1 MNKTKRIPT
10 AVYLLGAVSFFNDIA
25 SEMLYPIMPI
35 FLTQVL
41 GAPVFAIGI
50 IEGVAEGTSAL
61 FKAYFGILSDKLQK
75 RKPFV
80 VAGYAASAVSKVL
93 IALATTWPLV
103 FFGRFIDRLGKG
115 VRTGARDALLLEA
128 ADADN
133 KGLIFGLHRTMDS
146 AGAVIG
152 PLLALWLLQAFSNNI
167 RLIFYIAAIPSFFSL
182 LFFFFIRESNKHVEV
197 MKGKPT
203 FRFSL
208 AGLSAPFKRFLLVT
222 ALFSLGNSADSFL
235 ILQAKQIG
243 LALTAVVLAYVVY
256 NLVYTLLSTP
266 AGLLADKLGAH
277 YIFPIGLVIYS
288 LVYVG
293 FAFNTQPQLVW
304 LLFATYGAYIAL
316 TDGVS
321 KALIG
326 AWITSAEAGAAYG
339 VTQTVTSVMTLLAS
353 LIGGALW
360 SLFGAQATFLF
371 GAGCA
376 LLALLLYLPF
386 LMKQAGT
393 IRQA

>member
-1 MNKTKRIPT
+1 MNQAKRIPT
-10 AVYLLGAVSFFNDIA
+10 AVYILGAVSFFNDIA

-35 FLTQVL
+35 FLTQIL
-41 GAPVFAIGI
+41 GAPVFTVGI

-61 FKAYFGILSDKLQK
+61 FKAYFGLLSDQLQK

-80 VAGYAASAVSKVL
+80 VAGYAASAISKIV

-115 VRTGARDALLLEA
+115 VRTGARDALLLDA
-128 ADADN
+128 AETDN
-133 KGLIFGLHRTMDS
+133 RGLIFGLHRTMDS
-146 AGAVIG
+146 AGAVVG

-167 RLIFYIAAIPSFFSL
+167 RLILYLAAIPAFVSL
-182 LFFFFIRESNKHVEV
+182 LFFFFIQEAKKHAEV

-203 FRFSL
+203 LGFSL
-208 AGLSAPFKRFLLVT
+208 AGLSAQFKRFLLVT

-235 ILQAKQIG
+235 ILRSKQIG
-243 LALTAVVLAYVVY
+243 LTLTAVVLAYVVY

-277 YIFPIGLVIYS
+277 YVFPLGLVIYI

-293 FAFNTQPQLVW
+293 FAFNTHPQLVW
-304 LLFATYGAYIAL
+304 ILFAIYGAYIAL
-316 TDGVS
+316 TDGVA

-326 AWITSAEAGAAYG
+326 AWITPAEAGAAYG
-339 VTQTVTSVMTLLAS
+339 VTQTVTSIMALLAS
-353 LIGGALW
+353 VIGGALW

-386 LMKQAGT
+386 LRKQPIA
-393 IRQA
+393 Q